1 MLKVIECFVL
11 IGWYLTC
18 LFKKIKLLHF
28 KEQEHEV
35 KIGLR
40 WKVTSLEEVHQRS
53 FGDGMGKSEGRMNNK
68 VFFFLS
74 LDSRVFLDTAIFSL
88 ATSKVTRFEEESPSK
103 GEYNAVPSLPTSL

>member
-1 MLKVIECFVL
+1 M
-11 IGWYLTC
+11 
-18 LFKKIKLLHF
+18 
-28 KEQEHEV
+28 
-35 KIGLR
+35 KIGLC